1 MPLGKEDF
9 EFRDLQTGPVVE
21 PHERLA
27 CDAVLTANKK
37 YRVQTRENQP
47 ENLTYIRHVC
57 LFNLG
62 FRLSY
67 MEKFPVLFQG
77 LQTGPD
83 VEPHERLACDA
94 VLTANKRYLVQG

>member
-1 MPLGKEDF
+1 M
-9 EFRDLQTGPVVE
+9 Q
-21 PHERLA
+21 A
-27 CDAVLTANKK
+27 
-37 YRVQTRENQP
+37 RENQP
-47 ENLTYIRHVC
+47 ENLTYIRYVC

-83 VEPHERLACDA
+83 VEHHDRFACDA
-94 VLTANKRYLVQG
+94 VLTVNKRYRVQTREKN